1 MLTAEVGPVSQ
12 LELLN
17 LASSVAIVEQLEYFV
32 PSSVDI
38 RESVQLFLSSEHFP
52 GLWVKFAN
60 DAARPDWEKCELHGV
75 CSAHSAELRR
85 RRITA
90 VCSLVLKAWP
100 SGDVSALATPT
111 ALSPIDLFRH
121 MSMRRFK
128 SACDHVRR
136 SKALSKIPIAEVE
149 STPIVPS
156 SSHEWEARLG
166 NDLNRYAH
174 QSFEYIIRSVGEV
187 CRDLEE
193 RCATVEQ
200 PLRDMTVRFERAK
213 AELEATKKLV
223 QETESKAS
231 DNQSTIRTLE
241 SDNAGLVNKVNA
253 LHAKLDSQREDLR
266 SVRENAAAATEG
278 ADLASRNAEESIKL
292 KELEVQAYIAAKDER
307 IDAQKRDLA
316 SLRAQVNDLT
326 IQLEQANIEKEK
338 ALGTVG
344 SLEQQVQSAEG
355 NLNDLRTSSKL
366 DVEKVAN
373 LESEKRNLT
382 SKIEYL
388 NKGLAQALAKYESL
402 QSEVQDIKEAHACDL
417 QNQDESHERN
427 LLQASQE
434 ATERLSSKD
443 RQIEKLNSALIDTE
457 AHAAADAR
465 IKEDTISKLQA
476 EVKKLERKRVK
487 QIADTTKLFQNFLSS
502 NSSTETPQHPVRRS
516 LENGNG
522 AVEQQT
528 PFRDSSLDA
537 SLAAIPMPI
546 PMRDVDGA
554 HDSKSAS
561 SSSSNSG
568 PTPKRAKPRRS
579 HKTPVSKR
587 TVRFSS
593 VPGEWTNEKTPRRVL
608 EEVSGGNRGKG
619 KTPNRQLPLQGHT
632 LGPSTLAGLGLGNL
646 EDVSFSDGDIFT
658 SSGSKE
664 ERGESSDQ
672 HNFVMQE
679 NGMGIEYETADEL

>member
-17 LASSVAIVEQLEYFV
+17 LASSVAIVERLEYFV
-32 PSSVDI
+32 RSSVDI
-38 RESVQLFLSSEHFP
+38 RESVQLFLSSEHFS

-100 SGDVSALATPT
+100 SGDVSALATQT
-111 ALSPIDLFRH
+111 APSPIDLFRH
-121 MSMRRFK
+121 MSMRRK
-128 SACDHVRR
+128 SVCGHVRS
-136 SKALSKIPIAEVE
+136 SKTLSKISIAEVE

-156 SSHEWEARLG
+156 SSHAWEARLA
-166 NDLNRYAH
+166 NNLNRQAH
-174 QSFEYIIRSVGEV
+174 QSFESIIRSVGEV

-200 PLRDMTVRFERAK
+200 PLSDMTVRFERAE
-213 AELEATKKLV
+213 AELEAMRKLV

-231 DNQSTIRTLE
+231 DRQSTTRTFE
-241 SDNAGLVNKVNA
+241 SDNAGLQNKLNS
-253 LHAKLDSQREDLR
+253 LHAKLESQREDLR
-266 SVRENAAAATEG
+266 SAQQNAAAAIEG
-278 ADLASRNAEESIKL
+278 ADIASRNAEESIKL
-292 KELEVQAYIAAKDER
+292 KELEVQAHIAAKDER
-307 IDAQKRDLA
+307 IDAQQRDLA
-316 SLRAQVNDLT
+316 SLRAQNNDLM
-326 IQLEQANIEKEK
+326 IQLEQAKIEKEK

-344 SLEQQVQSAEG
+344 SLEQQMQSAEA
-355 NLNDLRTSSKL
+355 NMNDLRRSSKS

-382 SKIEYL
+382 SKIEDH
-388 NKGLAQALAKYESL
+388 NKELARALTKYETL
-402 QSEVQDIKEAHACDL
+402 QSDVQDIKEAHARDL
-417 QNQDESHERN
+417 QNQDENHKCR

-443 RQIEKLNSALIDTE
+443 RQIEQLNSALIDTE

-465 IKEDTISKLQA
+465 IKEDTISKLEA
-476 EVKKLERKRVK
+476 EIKKLEKKRAK
-487 QIADTTKLFQNFLSS
+487 QVADTTKLFQNFLSS
-502 NSSTETPQHPVRRS
+502 NSSTETPQHPVRRNLKNS
-516 LENGNG
+516 KG

-528 PFRDSSLDA
+528 PFRDFSLDA
-537 SLAAIPMPI
+537 SLAAIPMSI
-546 PMRDVDGA
+546 PMRGLDGA

-593 VPGEWTNEKTPRRVL
+593 VPGEWTNEKTPRRAL

-658 SSGSKE
+658 SSGSME
-664 ERGESSDQ
+664 ERGKSSDQ
-672 HNFVMQE
+672 HSFVMQE
-679 NGMGIEYETADEL
+679 NGMEIDDETADEL